1 MKLLTIENKTG
12 RVKLDDTVDEYSRR
26 ELAREMAKVFG
37 AEAFANPEFTNLTN
51 AAENQIDRL
60 EIEINS
66 PGGSVIDGLMIV
78 NELRA
83 MSARGVRTVAIV
95 NVLAASMGS
104 VIAASCDE
112 CLIAENGRMMIHDVS
127 VFAHGTAKDLTRM
140 AELCEGMSN
149 EIAAIYARKTGAT
162 VEAMRSLMLE
172 ETWMD
177 AEKCISLGFAD
188 GPFDFRA
195 TAENISA
202 VNYLQRLTQPS
213 APESLEKISELE
225 ATIADRDAAVAT
237 MSARIAELEASAQ
250 EAITA
255 RALLAE
261 RLEATQAELAT
272 ATATSE
278 KMASDLAEAETA
290 IAAIK
295 AEADAAAAK
304 HAEEV
309 TAAEASAAAKA
320 AEIAAT
326 AGFEKP
332 LDIDGGEQPKPK
344 TITRAELSKMKPFEV
359 SAFFKSGGKL
369 SD

>member
-1 MKLLTIENKTG
+1 
-12 RVKLDDTVDEYSRR
+12 VDEYSRR
-26 ELAREMAKVFG
+26 ELAKEMAKVFG
-37 AEAFANPEFTNLTN
+37 AEAFTNPEFTNLTN
-51 AAENQIDRL
+51 AKENEIDRL

-112 CLIAENGRMMIHDVS
+112 CWIAENGRMMIHDVE
-127 VFAHGTAKDLTRM
+127 VGVRGNAKVLDRM
-140 AELCEGMSN
+140 SAICKELSN
-149 EIAAIYARKTGAT
+149 EIAAIYAKKTGGT
-162 VEAMRSLMLE
+162 VEAMRALMLD

-177 AEKCISLGFAD
+177 AGKCIALGFAD

-195 TAENISA
+195 AADNMA
-202 VNYLQRLTQPS
+202 PVNYLQRLTQPS
-213 APESLEKISELE
+213 QPESLERITELE
-225 ATIADRDAAVAT
+225 SVIADRDASVAT
-237 MSARIAELEASAQ
+237 MSARIAELETAAQ

-255 RALLAE
+255 RAVLSEQLGDAK
-261 RLEATQAELAT
+261 AELAT
-272 ATATSE
+272 LQASSLQLAADLATAES
-278 KMASDLAEAETA
+278 A

-295 AEADAAAAK
+295 DEADAAAAN

-309 TAAEASAAAKA
+309 AAAEASAAAKA

-326 AGFEKP
+326 AGFHKP
-332 LDIDGGEQPKPK
+332 LEIDGSEPDKPK
-344 TITRAELSKMKPFEV
+344 TIARAELDKMKPFEV

-369 SD
+369 AD

>member
-1 MKLLTIENKTG
+1 MKILTIENKTG

-26 ELAREMAKVFG
+26 ELAKEMAKVFG
-37 AEAFANPEFTNLTN
+37 AEAFKNPEFTNLTN
-51 AAENQIDRL
+51 ASENQIDRL

-66 PGGSVIDGLMIV
+66 PGGSVFDGLLIV

-127 VFAHGTAKDLTRM
+127 AGAWGTAKELTRM

-149 EIAAIYARKTGAT
+149 EIAAIYAKKTGGK
-162 VEAMRSLMLE
+162 VEDMRALMLD

-188 GPFDFRA
+188 GLFDFRA
-195 TAENISA
+195 AASNITP

-213 APESLEKISELE
+213 APESLERISELE
-225 ATIADRDAAVAT
+225 ATIADRDAAAAT
-237 MSARIAELEASAQ
+237 MSARIAELEAAAQ
-250 EAITA
+250 EAITD
-255 RALLAE
+255 RALLCEQLDKAKE
-261 RLEATQAELAT
+261 NLAT
-272 ATATSE
+272 SHAYSAKLE
-278 KMASDLAEAETA
+278 SDLAAAEAA

-309 TAAEASAAAKA
+309 AAAEAGAAAKA
-320 AEIAAT
+320 VEIAAT

-332 LDIDGGEQPKPK
+332 IEIDGSEANKAK
-344 TITRAELSKMKPFEV
+344 TITRAELKKMKPFEI
-359 SAFFKSGGKL
+359 SAFFKSGGKI